1 MGLLGGYIVYK
12 VGKNRGEKKEA
23 RRSAKANS
31 ANNCII
37 CESRRA
43 DCREHG
49 EVVFCLDCCGCN

>member
-1 MGLLGGYIVYK
+1 VGLLGGYIVYK

-23 RRSAKANS
+23 RRSAKADS

-43 DCREHG
+43 DCGEHG
-49 EVVFCLDCCGCN
+49 EVVFCSVCCGCN